1 MAVQKMHRVDLSNVR
16 LASSN
21 AKTAKTTKAAKQQA
35 TDELLKDKVIK
46 PKYVPQP
53 NEIQKKTGNTDPKE
67 GNENYVPNPMGR
79 LYQSILHKGR
89 GVS

>member
-1 MAVQKMHRVDLSNVR
+1 MALQKAHRVDLSNVR
-16 LASSN
+16 LVSSK
-21 AKTAKTTKAAKQQA
+21 AKATKEKERE
-35 TDELLKDKVIK
+35 ELLKEREKK

-67 GNENYVPNPMGR
+67 GNLDYVPNPMGR
-79 LYQSILHKGR
+79 LFQSILHKGG